1 MTSFCDIIVVEM
13 RKMKTLTIRNV
24 SPQLA
29 DALLEEK
36 KRRGKSVNSVVLEF
50 LSHDLGIESG
60 HRRSNGLSQ
69 LAGRWTQEDLDEFET
84 AVKAFDEIDEELWK

>member
-1 MTSFCDIIVVEM
+1 MYDIIVIEM
-13 RKMKTLTIRNV
+13 SKKKTLTIRNV
-24 SPQLA
+24 SPELA

-36 KRRGKSVNSVVLEF
+36 KRRGKSVNSVVLEL
-50 LSHDLGIESG
+50 LSHGLGIESG

-69 LAGRWTQEDLDEFET
+69 LAGRWTQKDLEEFEV